1 MQQPKIE
8 GNAAL
13 PESELLKALF
23 RVNALVTQAVI
34 QKAKQHK
41 TLIIVA
47 DEHGNIQRLHPESF
61 EITSQTP
68 LKNEET

>member
-8 GNAAL
+8 GNAL

-23 RVNALVTQAVI
+23 SVNSLVTQDVI

-61 EITSQTP
+61 ETPSQ
-68 LKNEET
+68 KQVKHEET

>member
-8 GNAAL
+8 GNAL

-23 RVNALVTQAVI
+23 SVNALVTQDVI

-61 EITSQTP
+61 ETPSQ
-68 LKNEET
+68 KQVKHEET